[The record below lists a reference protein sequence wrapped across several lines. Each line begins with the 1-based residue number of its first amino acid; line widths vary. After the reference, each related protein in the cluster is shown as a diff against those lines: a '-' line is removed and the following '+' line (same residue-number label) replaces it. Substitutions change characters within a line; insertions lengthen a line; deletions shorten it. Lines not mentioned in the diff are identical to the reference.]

1 MADDLLQ
8 AQFPAEGLSSRLLPS
23 MKSHARALSTNVN
36 LQIPARNAA
45 PLVSPLPPWFKVETY
60 EYMCTDFLPTSVSSQ
75 TNQNVFKMYLELIDT
90 NYSGYTHIFTDG
102 SCIVEPTCCASAA
115 VKEPSKE
122 IECVPCS
129 FPQEEKHEDS
139 EGELELRRSTK
150 NRAAPDRSGGW
161 VKV

>member
-23 MKSHARALSTNVN
+23 MNSRARALSTNVN

-60 EYMCTDFLPTSVSSQ
+60 ICTDFLPTSVSSQ
-75 TNQNVFKMYLELIDT
+75 TNQNVLQMYHELIDT

-102 SCIVEPTCCASAA
+102 SCIVEPTCSASAA
-115 VKEPSKE
+115 VVISSRGVTINFK
-122 IECVPCS
+122 IR
-129 FPQEEKHEDS
+129 PQIHIMEHFN
-139 EGELELRRSTK
+139 GYC
-150 NRAAPDRSGGW
+150 
-161 VKV
+161 